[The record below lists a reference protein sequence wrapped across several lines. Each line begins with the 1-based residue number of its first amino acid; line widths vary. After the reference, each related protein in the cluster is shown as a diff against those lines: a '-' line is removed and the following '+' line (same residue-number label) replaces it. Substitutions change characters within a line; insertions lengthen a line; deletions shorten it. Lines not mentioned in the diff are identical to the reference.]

1 MCLYQILDARVFQNA
16 RHRGRIPFLP
26 AGRGADAILHQ
37 SVRDHLRTVNWH
49 IWTQSTECVMIGFA
63 HRKTP
68 PLWARSFFSLFEDVG
83 QIQFISPV
91 GAPDPF
97 VVTDRL
103 DELPAIGTV
112 IVSVELGAVVV
123 LFLVAPDV
131 FLCKYLRSD

>member
-1 MCLYQILDARVFQNA
+1 MFGINPTIIRCI
-16 RHRGRIPFLP
+16 
-26 AGRGADAILHQ
+26 
-37 SVRDHLRTVNWH
+37 NWH
-49 IWTQSTECVMIGFA
+49 IWTQSTEGVMIGFA

-97 VVTDRL
+97 AVTDSL

-131 FLCKYLRSD
+131 FLANTFGLTENLTFSYSLTSPS